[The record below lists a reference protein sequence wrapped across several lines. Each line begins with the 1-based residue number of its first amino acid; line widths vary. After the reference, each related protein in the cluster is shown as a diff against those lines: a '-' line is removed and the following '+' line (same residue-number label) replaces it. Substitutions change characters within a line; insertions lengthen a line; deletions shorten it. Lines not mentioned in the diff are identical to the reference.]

1 MVFTPNSTSFRA
13 APYLCVFGTCMQ
25 EYGSCSLFSSYQL
38 KTVELKKIFLRSV
51 DDSVC
56 DREDLEDGDSVS
68 DDFLLPGTYCAVAPQ
83 KSSKE
88 SLWFIKVEDSLA
100 AEESITDDYHHTV
113 AGGHEY
119 IEGQFMEKVDD
130 MPNKGI
136 LYKLMPKKTFFY
148 NESVVYPFVQ
158 FKTMK
163 KGLYLLSMNKYVEI
177 LNFVECSGLSRV

>member
-1 MVFTPNSTSFRA
+1 MH
-13 APYLCVFGTCMQ
+13 
-25 EYGSCSLFSSYQL
+25 
-38 KTVELKKIFLRSV
+38 
-51 DDSVC
+51 
-56 DREDLEDGDSVS
+56 
-68 DDFLLPGTYCAVAPQ
+68 
-83 KSSKE
+83 
-88 SLWFIKVEDSLA
+88 
-100 AEESITDDYHHTV
+100 DDYHHTV

-148 NESVVYPFVQ
+148 KESVVYPFVQ

-163 KGLYLLSMNKYVEI
+163 KGLYLLSMNEYVEI